1 MYVILIATRSNINI
15 LREVKKVRRIHEDY
29 LVVDIPEI
37 VFYNIVTWFAKDYK
51 NSLSLSIGYL
61 LENKNYL

>member
-15 LREVKKVRRIHEDY
+15 LREVKKVRRIHEDH

-37 VFYNIVTWFAKDYK
+37 VFYNIVT
-51 NSLSLSIGYL
+51 
-61 LENKNYL
+61 